1 MSGVDAQ
8 YLAGKT
14 FGLYLVALGLLQWLD
29 PVLEKPSSPGW
40 DRRVSDWQL
49 RYGYGGTDL
58 RRIPEPAPGW
68 HVFFWIAFGACY
80 LLIPGFA
87 GRMEPIMMIVMG
99 GFFLGVT
106 LLGVLTEPWFEAR
119 RIRRYEARLEAIA
132 QNAGQQSEEMRA
144 ALANPPRIVSRRR
157 QLVGS
162 LLFAAF
168 GAAFLTLGLI
178 AARQ

>member
-58 RRIPEPAPGW
+58 RRIRRASNQGSVRTPRSVTPRKKPPITIIMIGSIRPAKPG
-68 HVFFWIAFGACY
+68 
-80 LLIPGFA
+80 
-87 GRMEPIMMIVMG
+87 M
-99 GFFLGVT
+99 
-106 LLGVLTEPWFEAR
+106 
-119 RIRRYEARLEAIA
+119 
-132 QNAGQQSEEMRA
+132 
-144 ALANPPRIVSRRR
+144 SR
-157 QLVGS
+157 
-162 LLFAAF
+162 
-168 GAAFLTLGLI
+168 
-178 AARQ
+178 